1 MSSPSAFQCL
11 FCNHL
16 NPAGASFCNECGSQ
30 LQLQQCDLCGS
41 INKRSARVCY
51 KCGAALAVH
60 PSYAG
65 AQLLP
70 PRLGAGSDCV
80 DGGAA
85 ADDTT
90 LAESLARALDAAR
103 GEPGVARTNSG
114 NPRNPVWP
122 RAGLD
127 LADAQP
133 VLPASVAT
141 ERRSAT
147 RHPLLLLLLLL
158 VVAVAFHFLPWSS
171 WSMAL
176 RTAVAGGERES
187 APRLPTLTAP
197 AGQAGQAA
205 IGSGQRPPRALAG
218 DAALP
223 AAVPAV
229 VPFTGARTAA
239 ADAGK
244 SAAAL
249 PERSACA
256 DAVAALGLCAVPNKE

>member
-16 NPAGASFCNECGSQ
+16 NPVGASFCNECGSQ

-70 PRLGAGSDCV
+70 PRQGAGSDYG

-103 GEPGVARTNSG
+103 GEPGVARTNSR

-133 VLPASVAT
+133 VLTASVAT

-147 RHPLLLLLLLL
+147 RHPLVLLLLLLF
-158 VVAVAFHFLPWSS
+158 VAVAFHFLPWSS

-176 RTAVAGGERES
+176 RTAVAGGGRES

-197 AGQAGQAA
+197 AGQAA

-223 AAVPAV
+223 AV
-229 VPFTGARTAA
+229 VPLTGARTAA
-239 ADAGK
+239 ADAGN